1 MSIVRDFMDTDS
13 YMIVTERGYFIAHD
27 CLKNEV
33 EKAIE
38 AFKTEFHFNFN
49 TVIDIIK
56 NPYEE
61 LEKENDMIDLLYN
74 KGELDDDNCDKECD
88 KIFDRYAD
96 INRNAIL
103 MIHLGSQME

>member
-38 AFKTEFHFNFN
+38 AFKTKYNFNFN
-49 TVIDIIK
+49 IVVDVIK

-61 LEKENDMIDLLYN
+61 LEKVTDRLDFLYDEG
-74 KGELDDDNCDKECD
+74 KLDDDSYDKEYD
-88 KIFDRYAD
+88 KVFDKYSD
-96 INRNAIL
+96 INENSLL
-103 MIHLGSQME
+103 MIFLDPQM